1 MDQAAIQPAPK
12 KRIEYIDALRG
23 FTMILVVFYH
33 VSLMSFH
40 TDSSF
45 VNQLF
50 MSFRMP
56 LFFFI
61 SGFIGY
67 KANVVWNRQT
77 WWTMSKKKIL
87 IQLLPT
93 FVFGLLYAYAY
104 QHIDFKTFI
113 MDFTKYGFWFT
124 IVLLEMFIMVYALNV
139 LAYNSNSTIFK
150 KRQTTIMILLS
161 VLLFG
166 AKYVLGVIPFV
177 GKLSD
182 LFSLYCL
189 FRYFPYFA
197 FGYICSMNKDRF
209 HRILDSR
216 YFALIIIVLF
226 AICFYINLFLIY
238 PNISNNIVLRIS
250 YHVLQ
255 VVIGLMG
262 LLIVYNTFRVYQDSF
277 TSNKKAGSA
286 LQYIGKRTLDIY
298 LLHWFFLPVLP
309 QLGNV
314 LSEGRNM
321 ALELVLGG
329 GLSLIIVGICLVV
342 SSVLRTSPILAKYL
356 FGARK

>member
-1 MDQAAIQPAPK
+1 MDQAAIQSAPK

-33 VSLMSFH
+33 ISLMSFG

-67 KANVVWNRQT
+67 KANVVWNGKT
-77 WWTMSKKKIL
+77 WWSMSKKKIL

-93 FVFGLLYAYAY
+93 FVFGLIYAYAY
-104 QHIDFKTFI
+104 RHIDFKTFV
-113 MDFTKYGFWFT
+113 MDFTKYGYWFT
-124 IVLLEMFIMVYALNV
+124 IVLLEMFLIVYTLNV
-139 LAYNSNSTIFK
+139 LAYNSNPQIL
-150 KRQTTIMILLS
+150 KRRQLIILILLS
-161 VLLFG
+161 GLLFG
-166 AKYVLGVIPFV
+166 AKYALNILPFI
-177 GKLSD
+177 GKLNNI
-182 LFSLYCL
+182 FSLYCL

-197 FGYICSMNKDRF
+197 FGYICSMNKDGF
-209 HRILDSR
+209 YRILDSR
-216 YFALIIIVLF
+216 YFTFIVIALF
-226 AICFYINLFLIY
+226 AICFCLNQFYIY
-238 PNISNNIVLRIS
+238 PNISNSMILRIS
-250 YHVLQ
+250 YHVLLIF
-255 VVIGLMG
+255 IGLMG
-262 LLIVYNTFRVYQDSF
+262 LLIVYNTFRVYQESF
-277 TSNKKAGSA
+277 TADKKVGYA

-314 LSEGRNM
+314 LSDGKNV
-321 ALELVLGG
+321 ALELLLGG
-329 GLSLIIVGICLVV
+329 GLSLVVVSLCLVV
-342 SSVLRTSPILAKYL
+342 SNVLRTSPILAKYL
-356 FGARK
+356 FGAKK